1 MKLEYEWHAVDE
13 RGRVESITDASKRT
27 RKPRPWWCWVLL
39 VLLGLLGGAV
49 GAALAYSG
57 YVAFS

>member
-1 MKLEYEWHAVDE
+1 MKFEYEWHAEDE
-13 RGRVESITDASKRT
+13 CGRVETITDASKCK
-27 RKPRPWWCWVLL
+27 RKPWPWWCWA
-39 VLLGLLGGAV
+39 LLGLLGSVV